1 MLHDEPIVR
10 NIMDQIIS
18 GAKESMVV
26 NHVKINFD
34 ISISCS
40 LSFFRKSSLK
50 LNFDSCAHRPGEDG
64 TDKQKEKWGFLFK
77 NFNSPIAILTP
88 YYKKFYT

>member
-34 ISISCS
+34 ILIM
-40 LSFFRKSSLK
+40 
-50 LNFDSCAHRPGEDG
+50 
-64 TDKQKEKWGFLFK
+64 
-77 NFNSPIAILTP
+77 
-88 YYKKFYT
+88 